1 MGMFS
6 QMATFVRVVDI
17 GSLSG
22 AARVL
27 HLSLPAVSR
36 QLRALETELG
46 GGPLLIRSSRG
57 LQMTGAGQRFYAE
70 AVSILRS
77 VDRARAR
84 VKDGDE
90 LAGRL
95 VVSIAISVGLEVIVP
110 RVTDLLAA
118 HRSLQLEIRL
128 EDRLVDL
135 IGEGVDV
142 AIRAGVAPPDSTGY
156 MGHVLGGP
164 AWRFAVAAPSYL
176 RRRGRP
182 TTVTQLASHDCL
194 VHLGPAG
201 PNRRLTFEREKET
214 VDVELHSYAVS
225 NAALVLRQFALAGLG
240 ISILPDWLVEDDLR
254 EGRLRRVLPD
264 WRNGPSYTYAFHRVE
279 LRSSP
284 HVRAL
289 IDALRPVTT
298 SRASPSRQKRRDASR
313 PTSLGLGGGLL
324 PRLTPGPR

>member
-1 MGMFS
+1 MGMLS
-6 QMATFVRVVDI
+6 QMETFVRVVEV

-22 AARVL
+22 AARL
-27 HLSLPAVSR
+27 LRLSLPAVSR

-46 GGPLLIRSSRG
+46 GVPLLIRSSRG
-57 LQMTGAGQRFYAE
+57 IQMTGAGQRFYTE
-70 AVSILRS
+70 AVSILSS
-77 VDRARAR
+77 VDRARAN

-95 VVSIAISVGLEVIVP
+95 TVSVAISVGLEIIVP
-110 RVTDLLAA
+110 RLTSFLAA
-118 HRSLQLEIRL
+118 HRSLQVEIRL

-142 AIRAGVAPPDSTGY
+142 AIRAGIAPPDSTGY
-156 MGHVLGGP
+156 VAHVLGGA

-182 TTVTQLASHDCL
+182 TTVAQLASHDGL

-214 VDVELHSYAVS
+214 VDVELHTYAVS

-254 EGRLRRVLPD
+254 DGRLRRVLEG

-279 LRSSP
+279 LRGSP
-284 HVRAL
+284 QVRAL
-289 IDALRPVTT
+289 IDALRPG
-298 SRASPSRQKRRDASR
+298 A
-313 PTSLGLGGGLL
+313 
-324 PRLTPGPR
+324 